1 MTSDAE
7 ISESCE
13 QKADVV
19 AGVHVS
25 RAADAP
31 ALGPLLCDERA
42 AHGPFAADA
51 DAGEQAE
58 DGELPDVD
66 DESAEQS
73 ERGVPED
80 CEHQSADAA
89 KFISDRAP
97 DERQAP
103 ANQEKSE
110 ERAAVEADV
119 CFGRRDAR
127 TRQQIAQRRDEHE
140 RVDEGVHAVERP
152 TAPGSPEAAD
162 LVARERWCAIA
173 L

>member
-31 ALGPLLCDERA
+31 AFGPLLCDERA
-42 AHGPFAADA
+42 THGPFAADA
-51 DAGEQAE
+51 DAGEQTE

-66 DESAEQS
+66 DEGAEQS
-73 ERGVPED
+73 ERGVPQD
-80 CEHQSADAA
+80 REHQSADAA

-97 DERQAP
+97 NESEAP
-103 ANQEKSE
+103 AEQKNRE
-110 ERAAVEADV
+110 EQAAVEADV
-119 CFGRRDAR
+119 GFGGCDAGAR
-127 TRQQIAQRRDEHE
+127 KQIAH
-140 RVDEGVHAVERP
+140 
-152 TAPGSPEAAD
+152 
-162 LVARERWCAIA
+162 
-173 L
+173 